1 MKDLNHKSE
10 RSEDEI
16 FVLRP
21 YTHKELAQLY
31 NVSWLT
37 FQRWL
42 KKVEDKIGK
51 KTGHFYH
58 IQQVLMIFK
67 IYGIPKRFKITLQDV
82 EEMFKM
88 VDNNL

>member
-1 MKDLNHKSE
+1 MNGGKKKRDDENN
-10 RSEDEI
+10 EI

-42 KKVEDKIGK
+42 KEREQEIGK
-51 KTGHFYH
+51 KQGHFYH
-58 IQQVLMIFK
+58 INQVLKIFK
-67 IYGIPKRFKITLQDV
+67 IYGIPKRFKISLQEV
-82 EEMFKM
+82 EEMFKG
-88 VDNNL
+88 N

>member
-1 MKDLNHKSE
+1 MKDGRKNQNDESK
-10 RSEDEI
+10 EDV

-42 KKVEDKIGK
+42 KDKEGDIGK
-51 KTGHFYH
+51 KQGHFYH
-58 IQQVLMIFK
+58 IHQVLKIFK
-67 IYGIPKRFKITLQDV
+67 IFGIPKRFRITIQEV
-82 EEMFKM
+82 EEMFKG
-88 VDNNL
+88 N

>member
-1 MKDLNHKSE
+1 MKEE
-10 RSEDEI
+10 RKNNNSIESKEEI

-42 KKVEDKIGK
+42 KKEEQDIGK
-51 KTGHFYH
+51 KQGHFYH
-58 IQQVLMIFK
+58 IRQVLKIFR
-67 IYGIPKRFKITLQDV
+67 IYGIPKRFRITIQEV
-82 EEMFKM
+82 EEMFK
-88 VDNNL
+88 